1 MGKNGNLPRVVNIRD
16 EYGNVSTMRYSD
28 LKDHEESIIADNIF
42 HGCIH
47 AEYTAAEIDAYEKK
61 AAQEWRDLKRKLWE
75 NPELLLVL
83 DETTERYVPYVEDSD
98 A

>member
-1 MGKNGNLPRVVNIRD
+1 MGKSGSLPRVVNIRD
-16 EYGNVSTMRYSD
+16 EHGAVFTMRYSD

-42 HGCIH
+42 HGRMH

-61 AAQEWRDLKRKLWE
+61 AAQEWRDLKNKLRE

-83 DETTERYVPYVEDSD
+83 DKTTERYVPYVENSD
-98 A
+98 M